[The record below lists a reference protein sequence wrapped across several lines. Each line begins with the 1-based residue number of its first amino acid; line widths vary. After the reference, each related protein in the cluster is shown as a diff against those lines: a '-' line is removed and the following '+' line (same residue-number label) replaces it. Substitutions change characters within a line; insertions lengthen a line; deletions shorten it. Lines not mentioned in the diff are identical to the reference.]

1 LRSTEVLVRE
11 RGVQSRRARAAESG
25 PNLAGSP
32 SGGGPGVWP
41 ALAIIAV
48 IIATA
53 GWTTVGV
60 LVLNKPAAVATAPA
74 GSDVPIDEES
84 LPPEDAPLPES
95 HLFPDLEALLPA
107 QVAGTPLSVQSF
119 TGTDFIIDDGW
130 GTSMTA
136 FLTSVGK
143 TPADLQLGH
152 AEDPDG
158 VIDLDA
164 ILVFRLDGVEPE
176 TLRDAIINGWRT
188 DFPDLTTSTATVVD
202 KEVTKGAFGEDA
214 IGSIWYIHDGLVYD
228 IESYDE
234 ALATTILAALP
245 PATTPPA
252 SAPAASAP
260 AASASASAS
269 AAP

>member
-1 LRSTEVLVRE
+1 MRE
-11 RGVQSRRARAAESG
+11 RGVQSRRARESG
-25 PNLAGSP
+25 PNPAGSS
-32 SGGGPGVWP
+32 SGGGPGIWP

-60 LVLNKPAAVATAPA
+60 LVLNKPAATASAPA
-74 GSDVPIDEES
+74 GSDDVIDEGS
-84 LPPEDAPLPES
+84 LPPEDTPAPES

-107 QVAGTPLSVQSF
+107 EVAGTPLSVQSF

-143 TPADLQLGH
+143 TPADLQLAH

-164 ILVFRLDGVEPE
+164 ILVFRLADVAPE

-188 DFPDLTTSTATVVD
+188 DFPELTTSTATVVE
-202 KEVTKGAFGEDA
+202 KAVTKGAFGEDA
-214 IGSIWYIHDGLVYD
+214 IGSVWYMHDGVVFD

-252 SAPAASAP
+252 ATPAASAP
-260 AASASASAS
+260 AASASGSAS
-269 AAP
+269 PAP

>member
-1 LRSTEVLVRE
+1 MRE

-25 PNLAGSP
+25 PNLGG

-41 ALAIIAV
+41 ALAIIAI

-60 LVLNKPAAVATAPA
+60 LVLNKPAAATTAPA
-74 GSDVPIDEES
+74 GSDVPIDES
-84 LPPEDAPLPES
+84 LPPENIPES

-119 TGTDFIIDDGW
+119 TGTDFIIEDGW

-152 AEDPDG
+152 AEDPDA
-158 VIDLDA
+158 VLDLDA
-164 ILVFRLDGVEPE
+164 ILVFRLDGVKPE

-188 DFPDLTTSTATVVD
+188 DFPDLTTSTATVAD
-202 KEVTKGAFGEDA
+202 KAITKGAFGEDA
-214 IGSIWYIHDGLVYD
+214 IGSVWYVHDGLVYD

-260 AASASASAS
+260 DASGAASAST
-269 AAP
+269 AP